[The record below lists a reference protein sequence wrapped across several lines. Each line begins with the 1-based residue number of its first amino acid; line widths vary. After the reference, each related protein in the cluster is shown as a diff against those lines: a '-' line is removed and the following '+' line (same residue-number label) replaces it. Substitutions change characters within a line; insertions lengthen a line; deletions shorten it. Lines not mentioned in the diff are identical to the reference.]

1 MTEFSEKLLQ
11 LFAAYEIPASGDQ
24 AAALERY
31 AELLT
36 EWNQKMNLTAIVDPE
51 GIRVKHFL
59 DSALALRCLHLSGRV
74 VDVGTGAGFPGL
86 VWAILRPDLKIT
98 LLDSLQKRLTFLGEV
113 CRELGVHAE
122 LVHARAEDGGRDPAL
137 REQFDCATA
146 RAVAGMNVLCEYC
159 LPFVKAGGV
168 FAAFKGPQLE
178 EELPGASNAIR
189 VLGGKLD
196 SVERYELPGGD
207 QRRLAVVR
215 KVRSTGKQYP
225 RQGGKI
231 KKDPL

>member
-1 MTEFSEKLLQ
+1 
-11 LFAAYEIPASGDQ
+11 
-24 AAALERY
+24 
-31 AELLT
+31 
-36 EWNQKMNLTAIVDPE
+36 
-51 GIRVKHFL
+51 
-59 DSALALRCLHLSGRV
+59 
-74 VDVGTGAGFPGL
+74 
-86 VWAILRPDLKIT
+86 
-98 LLDSLQKRLTFLGEV
+98 
-113 CRELGVHAE
+113 
-122 LVHARAEDGGRDPAL
+122 
-137 REQFDCATA
+137 
-146 RAVAGMNVLCEYC
+146 MNVLCEYC

>member
-1 MTEFSEKLLQ
+1 MSR
-11 LFAAYEIPASGDQ
+11 PA
-24 AAALERY
+24 
-31 AELLT
+31 
-36 EWNQKMNLTAIVDPE
+36 
-51 GIRVKHFL
+51 
-59 DSALALRCLHLSGRV
+59 
-74 VDVGTGAGFPGL
+74 
-86 VWAILRPDLKIT
+86 
-98 LLDSLQKRLTFLGEV
+98 
-113 CRELGVHAE
+113 
-122 LVHARAEDGGRDPAL
+122 
-137 REQFDCATA
+137 
-146 RAVAGMNVLCEYC
+146 
-159 LPFVKAGGV
+159 GV

-196 SVERYELPGGD
+196 GVERYELPGGD